1 MYRLVSIQV
10 PLLLDKWTLQRMVIQ
25 FLPLDHLGIHLLP
38 ALLRISPSP
47 LLRYRQV
54 WYLLRH
60 PLLDNSR
67 SIRIT
72 STFEL
77 LLLEILVEDHLV
89 QSTPTLLNSSI
100 DHSLQL
106 QTSLQQQNMLRL
118 FDMVKGERL
127 PHGDLVVITS
137 KVLLELKRPI
147 PTEDII
153 RHPSS

>member
-1 MYRLVSIQV
+1 
-10 PLLLDKWTLQRMVIQ
+10 MVIQ
-25 FLPLDHLGIHLLP
+25 FLPLDHLGILLLP

-60 PLLDNSR
+60 LLLDNSR
-67 SIRIT
+67 SIPTT

-77 LLLEILVEDHLV
+77 LLLEILVEDHPV
-89 QSTPTLLNSSI
+89 QSIPTLLNSSI

-106 QTSLQQQNMLRL
+106 QISLQRPSMLRL
-118 FDMVKGERL
+118 FDMVKDERL
-127 PHGDLVVITS
+127 LHGDLAVITS
-137 KVLLELKRPI
+137 KVLLELKHPI

-153 RHPSS
+153 RHPSLSGKTCLNTVKPLV

>member
-1 MYRLVSIQV
+1 
-10 PLLLDKWTLQRMVIQ
+10 MVIQ
-25 FLPLDHLGIHLLP
+25 FLPLDHLGILLLP
-38 ALLRISPSP
+38 AQLRISPSH
-47 LLRYRQV
+47 LRRYRRV

-77 LLLEILVEDHLV
+77 LLLEILAEDHLV
-89 QSTPTLLNSSI
+89 QSIPILPNLSI
-100 DHSLQL
+100 DHSLLL
-106 QTSLQQQNMLRL
+106 QTSLQQQSMLL
-118 FDMVKGERL
+118 LSDMVKDEPLLLG
-127 PHGDLVVITS
+127 GLVVIIS

-147 PTEDII
+147 PIGDII